1 METLLSTL
9 KNLMEMLA
17 GFCSNTENQALIKI
31 VTKNFPKA
39 YTTCNS
45 SDLVQTLFNIVM
57 PIGLVVFII
66 YYCVDLMSKAAAAN
80 FTTETFVRSLIR
92 FVIGYALITN
102 CYKLSTGIISFGDA
116 IVADLVNAI
125 GSTDSLSVD
134 YGLGLNVEDVIAVL
148 AGDTSKTGLTLMQ
161 TLNLTGKVLIQL
173 ILNLVINIAVIG
185 IAYSRA
191 IKIIVYQIF
200 LPLSVADIFGGGL
213 YGGGVSHIKK
223 LLAAVLQ
230 YPIVY
235 IIVLI
240 TIIFMNNTS
249 ISMFNWFAYMGQIFM
264 IAVCVVKEI
273 NNSAST
279 ANELFG

>member
-1 METLLSTL
+1 M
-9 KNLMEMLA
+9 
-17 GFCSNTENQALIKI
+17 
-31 VTKNFPKA
+31 
-39 YTTCNS
+39 
-45 SDLVQTLFNIVM
+45 
-57 PIGLVVFII
+57 
-66 YYCVDLMSKAAAAN
+66 
-80 FTTETFVRSLIR
+80 
-92 FVIGYALITN
+92 
-102 CYKLSTGIISFGDA
+102 
-116 IVADLVNAI
+116 
-125 GSTDSLSVD
+125 
-134 YGLGLNVEDVIAVL
+134 
-148 AGDTSKTGLTLMQ
+148 
-161 TLNLTGKVLIQL
+161 
-173 ILNLVINIAVIG
+173 
-185 IAYSRA
+185 
-191 IKIIVYQIF
+191 YQIF